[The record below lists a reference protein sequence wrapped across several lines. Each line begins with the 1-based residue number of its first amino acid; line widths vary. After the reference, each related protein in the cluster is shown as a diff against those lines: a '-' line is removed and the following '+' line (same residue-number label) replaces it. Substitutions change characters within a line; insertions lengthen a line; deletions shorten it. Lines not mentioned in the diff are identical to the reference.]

1 MMSEGSC
8 MLSGGDSLKRNR
20 KRSVSVSLF
29 SCRLVSQSPMSGEV
43 GGCLWCLWCLCGV
56 WALSEGSCKLS
67 GGVRIKTGR
76 VKSV

>member
-29 SCRLVSQSPMSGEV
+29 SCHLVSQSPMSGE
-43 GGCLWCLWCLCGV
+43 G
-56 WALSEGSCKLS
+56 
-67 GGVRIKTGR
+67 GGV
-76 VKSV
+76 SVVSMVSVRCLDVV